1 MAASEEGELLEGLGP
16 CDRHAC
22 SVSRVLA
29 FQLACG
35 CQGIVL
41 NDDRAE
47 QHRAENGNGVLRAIR
62 HDESDPVARAHTR
75 LVEGAG
81 ASAHLMGK
89 LCIRELA
96 REKVDGCALRV
107 ARGNLQDHLR
117 DGLRGGRDLV
127 GNAGRVQSAQ
137 LRREVHLSSF
147 GNGIPTIP

>member
-1 MAASEEGELLEGLGP
+1 MAASEERELLERLGP
-16 CDRHAC
+16 RDRHAC

-47 QHRAENGNGVLRAIR
+47 QHRAENGNGVLRAVR
-62 HDESDPVARAHTR
+62 HDEGDAITRAHTR

-81 ASAHLMGK
+81 ASAHFMGK

-96 REKVDGCALRV
+96 CEKVDGCALRV
-107 ARGNLQDHLR
+107 ARGNL
-117 DGLRGGRDLV
+117 
-127 GNAGRVQSAQ
+127 
-137 LRREVHLSSF
+137 
-147 GNGIPTIP
+147 